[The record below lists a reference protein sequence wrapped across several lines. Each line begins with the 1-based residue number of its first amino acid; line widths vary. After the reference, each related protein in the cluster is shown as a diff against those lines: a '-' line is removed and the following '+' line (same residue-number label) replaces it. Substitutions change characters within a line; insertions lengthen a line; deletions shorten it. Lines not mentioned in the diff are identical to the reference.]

1 MSEDDHVDE
10 HPDRSPQ
17 SGLRADV
24 GAVPLPGAA
33 LDPDDRAYLMR
44 HLVAQ
49 VLGGFRPEEWILD
62 ELDDLVM
69 TTIDVDDDVAEVLVG
84 ELDVYVRALL
94 AQERALEATWRDA
107 TANDLIDRAFAELP
121 RQRIVA
127 LQNAGNTQ
135 SDCWSDAQ
143 EAAAELAGELRDADE
158 EDERDEADDLNDED
172 GEDDDAY
179 GDSEWAPVLGAVFYH
194 SQDLARAVHGEG
206 LYLGFGAFSE
216 RDEDPSAVD
225 ARSVAVGG
233 IARDVLA
240 RHGVPVEWDGTVE
253 QRLFVPPFNWR
264 RRRWTQPPAG

>member
-1 MSEDDHVDE
+1 MPEDDHVDE
-10 HPDRSPQ
+10 HPDRSRQ

-24 GAVPLPGAA
+24 GTVPLPGAA
-33 LDPDDRAYLMR
+33 LDPDDRAYLMS
-44 HLVAQ
+44 HLMAQ
-49 VLGGFRPEEWILD
+49 VLGGFRPGEWILD

-69 TTIDVDDDVAEVLVG
+69 TTIDVDDDVAEALVG

-94 AQERALEATWRDA
+94 AKERALEATWRDA

-121 RQRIVA
+121 RRRIVA

-143 EAAAELAGELRDADE
+143 EAAAELAGELRYADDAD
-158 EDERDEADDLNDED
+158 DADDLNDED
-172 GEDDDAY
+172 AEDGDAY

-206 LYLGFGAFSE
+206 LYLGFGAFSG
-216 RDEDPSAVD
+216 RGEDRSAVD

-240 RHGVPVEWDGTVE
+240 RHGVLVEWDGTVE